1 MTNTYKGTTDFQHGD
16 ASSLG
21 VLLVNL
27 GTPEAPTAG
36 ALRPYLRQFLSDPR
50 VIEVPKWKWQII
62 LNLFI
67 LTTRPKKSAEAY
79 EAVWTEQGSPL
90 LLTSEKQ
97 RDLLQQQLQNRFGS
111 RVHVALGMTYGN
123 PSVASALDEL
133 KQKGMRKVLVLP
145 LYPQYSGTTTASVFD
160 AVTKEFQSWR
170 WIPEFRMVMSY
181 HDHPL
186 YIESICRNVR
196 ESWEKHGRGQL
207 LVMSFHGIPKRYF
220 SGGDPY
226 HCHCQKTAR
235 LVAEHLGIGS
245 DEYMVTFQ
253 SLFGKE
259 EWIKPYTDATLKSLP
274 GQGISS
280 IDIMCPGFTGDCLE
294 TLEEINQEN
303 RGYFTEAGGKTY
315 NYIPCV
321 NANREFIDCLAALCE
336 SHMSGW
342 LSEDLA
348 AVDRATAQEFAS
360 FQSRTDNAE
369 PKASP
374 ECGRSQALRA

>member
-1 MTNTYKGTTDFQHGD
+1 MTNTYKGTTDFQHGE

-315 NYIPCV
+315 N
-321 NANREFIDCLAALCE
+321 
-336 SHMSGW
+336 
-342 LSEDLA
+342 
-348 AVDRATAQEFAS
+348 
-360 FQSRTDNAE
+360 
-369 PKASP
+369 
-374 ECGRSQALRA
+374 